1 MGDPR
6 KRRRKYKTP
15 SHPWQRTR
23 IDEEKIIV
31 QEYGVR
37 NKTEIYRMNSIL
49 KRFADVAKNSVALK
63 TKQGEKEKKQLLD
76 RLQTLGLLPPTAQA
90 VDVLNLKLKDV
101 MERRLQTMVYRKGMA
116 RSIKQSRQFIIH
128 RHIIVAGK
136 IITQP
141 SYLVLKKEED
151 KVGFLP
157 LSTLSNPEHAERIV
171 LEKKKEER
179 KPKPKF
185 ETGRRRQKN
194 RQQQRPEMK
203 PEVKKEE
210 PKKGKSE

>member
-1 MGDPR
+1 
-6 KRRRKYKTP
+6 
-15 SHPWQRTR
+15 
-23 IDEEKIIV
+23 
-31 QEYGVR
+31 
-37 NKTEIYRMNSIL
+37 
-49 KRFADVAKNSVALK
+49 
-63 TKQGEKEKKQLLD
+63 LLD

>member
-6 KRRRKYKTP
+6 KRRRKYTTP
-15 SHPWQRTR
+15 SHPWQRAR
-23 IDEEKIIV
+23 IEEEKILV

-37 NKTEIYRMNSIL
+37 NKTEIWRMNSLL

-63 TKQGEKEKKQLLD
+63 TQQGEKEKKQLLD
-76 RLQTLGLLPPTAQA
+76 RLQSLGLLPPTAQA
-90 VDVLNLKLKDV
+90 VDVLNLKLKDI
-101 MERRLQTMVYRKGMA
+101 MERRLQTMLYRKGMA
-116 RSIKQSRQFIIH
+116 RTIKQARQFIIH
-128 RHIIVAGK
+128 RHITVAGK
-136 IITQP
+136 IMTQP

-151 KVGFLP
+151 KIGFLA
-157 LSTLSNPEHAERIV
+157 LSTLSNPEHAERII
-171 LEKKKEER
+171 LEKKKEVR
-179 KPKPKF
+179 PQKPKF

-203 PEVKKEE
+203 PEMKKEE